1 MMRRAVSNVARQAR
15 FQSAPA
21 WAKPAF
27 IEVFKSDFAAMEYP
41 ANAVGGEYL
50 NFSKLMYKI
59 AVLEKKEDKYIADL
73 EKLKSADLP
82 PFWRT
87 ELNIATDKAFAD
99 MEPGMKFVLRWMQS
113 NSQMDTLDVVG
124 KIFGTYVRSSKKVM
138 LVPVTLAGLPAG
150 QVSQIAE
157 AKKAAEATL
166 AEYHADKKGWKLEFE
181 YLVDPGIIDGWRIEV
196 GSIVVEN
203 MSAYLKEADAA
214 AAGGEM
220 VCNLIPSCELRY
232 SYCIITKQTTKQV
245 DYTSGPSAVAAAT
258 VWPENPETSRL
269 QDWCDELSLYDA
281 EEAVI
286 GA

>member
-1 MMRRAVSNVARQAR
+1 MMRRGVANVARQAR

-27 IEVFKSDFAAMEYP
+27 VEIFKSDFAAMEYP

-50 NFSKLMYKI
+50 SFSKLLYKI

-73 EKLKSADLP
+73 QKIMSSDLP

-99 MEPGMKFVLRWMQS
+99 MEPGLKFVLRWMQA
-113 NSQMDTLDVVG
+113 NNQMDNLEVSA
-124 KIFGTYVRSSKKVM
+124 KIFGAYVRSAKKVM
-138 LVPVTLAGLPAG
+138 LVPVTLAGLPSSQA
-150 QVSQIAE
+150 SQIAE

-214 AAGGEM
+214 ATGGEA
-220 VCNLIPSCELRY
+220 I
-232 SYCIITKQTTKQV
+232 
-245 DYTSGPSAVAAAT
+245 DYTTGPASATATT

-269 QDWCDELSLYDA
+269 AEWCEELSLFDA
-281 EEAVI
+281 EESVL